1 MPPKPKK
8 EDNIS
13 ADKRQPPNEEV
24 PRKEGEAEL
33 NGKPPEE
40 SRHGAGLASDHTDRE
55 LALRESRRR
64 RFAAAVVVRR
74 VAAAVAALPPG
85 RARSFVSAGLCC
97 LGRPGPPSPECANR
111 FRVMTGAEDL
121 RWTTA
126 SRGGTRGCATLRS
139 PDFLI
144 GRLGNLG
151 AGFYQ
156 SATYGAGLG
165 GGVVHFAPRFPRLR
179 DSDVQLP
186 GCVTLATSL
195 VL

>member
-64 RFAAAVVVRR
+64 RFAAAVVARR

-85 RARSFVSAGLCC
+85 RAFVSAGLCC

-111 FRVMTGAEDL
+111 FRVMTRCRRFEMDD
-121 RWTTA
+121 RE
-126 SRGGTRGCATLRS
+126 SRGNARMRDA
-139 PDFLI
+139 PFP
-144 GRLGNLG
+144 
-151 AGFYQ
+151 
-156 SATYGAGLG
+156 GL
-165 GGVVHFAPRFPRLR
+165 FDWAPRKPRRRILSVRHLR
-179 DSDVQLP
+179 RRTWGRCSALRPEV
-186 GCVTLATSL
+186 S
-195 VL
+195 